1 VPVRTIRRG
10 IASVHLLVGL
20 AAEHGVPAAACLR
33 GSDISPR
40 LLREPGAEIEARQEL
55 AVVRNIVRHL
65 GDEPAIGLVAGSRYQ
80 LTAYGIWGY
89 AFLASRTLRSAIE
102 IGIRYLDLT
111 FVFARFRAETHPGEL
126 RVVMDDSEIPE
137 DCRQF
142 LLERDASAAVALH
155 RHLFLATVP
164 LRRVTFRFDRP
175 RYASRFY
182 DHFPGPVGFAQPEN
196 TYVLDAGW
204 ADRPLPQ
211 ANEQTARL
219 CEEQCRSL
227 LDRRRARAR
236 VSERVRDHLLRP
248 GGSADMP
255 AVAAAL
261 GMASRSLHR
270 HLAAEG
276 TTFRLLVEEVRSALA
291 EEMLSHRMSVAEV
304 AERLGY
310 AEAASFSHAFKRWK
324 GTSPGIYRPRWR
336 GSG

>member
-1 VPVRTIRRG
+1 MAVRTTRRG

-20 AAEHGVPAAACLR
+20 AAEHGVAAGACLR
-33 GSDISPR
+33 GSDISPK

-65 GDEPAIGLVAGSRYQ
+65 GREPGIGLVAGSRYQ

-89 AFLASRTLRSAIE
+89 AFLASRTLRSALE
-102 IGIRYLDLT
+102 IGISYLDLT
-111 FVFARFRAETHPGEL
+111 YAFTRFRTETRPSEL
-126 RVVMDDSEIPE
+126 RVVLDDSEIPE
-137 DCRQF
+137 ECRQF

-155 RHLFLATVP
+155 RHLFLDTVP
-164 LRRVTFRFDRP
+164 LRRVTFRFGRP
-175 RYASRFY
+175 RYADRFH
-182 DHFPGPVGFAQPEN
+182 DHFPGPVSFSQPEN

-248 GGSADMP
+248 GSAADMG
-255 AVAAAL
+255 AVASAL
-261 GMASRSLHR
+261 GMATRSLHR

-276 TTFRLLVEEVRSALA
+276 TTFRLLIDEVRSALA
-291 EEMLSHRMSVAEV
+291 EEMLAHRMSVAEV

-310 AEAASFSHAFKRWK
+310 AESASFSHAFKRWK
-324 GTSPGIYRPRWR
+324 GTPPRVYRARA
-336 GSG
+336 